1 MSFQKRR
8 AYLIAVV
15 FFGIVIFCQAGRAA
29 QAAAAP
35 IKIDVKP
42 TILFVEENGILK
54 QRLDIELE
62 NSGPETSGELLVKTP
77 QVSFSMPLEK
87 IAAGKNVFSV
97 LVPDIQKPAKASFTV
112 KIGKEIIKHEIQLQP
127 GRKWTIYLLP
137 HSHTDIG
144 YTDLQTRVAKN
155 HMDYLDSVIDFCKAT
170 ENYPDEAK
178 FRWNIEVS
186 WSLQNYIKSRP
197 ETKVEDLI
205 ALLKSGRVEL
215 SAWYLNQSDLFSHE
229 ELVRSVL
236 FAKELSRTYGF
247 PLRSAMNNDVT
258 GFSWAAPQILSQVWV
273 RYFTTGINETR
284 SRAPLRRPN
293 PFYWQSPDGSKILHW
308 NGEHYL
314 FANYDL
320 LLHEGYEQSF
330 PKVMNYL
337 AKLQAR
343 GDYPYDAI
351 AFHISGYVT
360 DNCPP
365 KKELSDRVR
374 EWNNHWAYPKLRLA
388 TMSEFFTA
396 FEKKYAKEI
405 PTYKL
410 GWPDY
415 WTDGAASTSFETGVN
430 RQAHAELLSAEKW
443 AFVASLIDKNSSF
456 PRNEISEAYDNVML
470 YDEHTWGGWNSIDD
484 PESEFARGQWT
495 IKSSY
500 AYKAREIARTVMNRS
515 TLALVQNIATAEKY
529 SFAVFNPLSWVRTD
543 VVKIALPQPLRDKKG
558 KFALVD
564 KRTGGEVGF
573 QLLDQNTLAFL
584 AQDVPS
590 IGYSVYMIIPD
601 RTPAGGQPTTRI
613 LENTIENRF
622 YKIAVDPKSGGL
634 SSILDKESGQELV
647 DLKAPHSLNQYIYE
661 NPEGGRK
668 AVDNTEKRAEFKR
681 FSPVSATVAPGMKGA
696 AASSFVVKTKAKPCP
711 EIKSEIIL
719 YEDLKRIDIVNTLKK
734 EETYE
739 PEAVYFAFPF
749 GIAGGKFRF
758 EIADAE
764 MAPETEQLPG
774 TTRDW
779 HTVQNWVEIA
789 GAKQSIVW
797 SPVEAPLIQFCD
809 INTGKWLK
817 KLDITNTR
825 LYSYAMNNYWMTN
838 FKASQGGTLVFRYSI
853 TSRPG
858 GADSSKSTRFG
869 WEVHTPLA
877 AFWLPDKTEGAL
889 PGTAV
894 SFFTVDKPNVLVQAV
909 QPAAAGRGIII
920 RLREV
925 AGLDTEV
932 KISSSLIRSEKV
944 TFIVTDI
951 GESPANTYTVLK
963 DSIYVPVKAF
973 GIHTVIIRE

>member
-1 MSFQKRR
+1 MSSQKQRVW
-8 AYLIAVV
+8 LLPIFFFLAVAL
-15 FFGIVIFCQAGRAA
+15 CQAA
-29 QAAAAP
+29 QTAP
-35 IKIDVKP
+35 TPVKITVKP
-42 TILFVEENGILK
+42 TILFVEENKILK
-54 QRLDIELE
+54 QRLDIELD
-62 NSGPETSGELLVKTP
+62 NSGPETSGELLVRTP
-77 QVSFSMPLEK
+77 QVSFSLPLEK
-87 IAAGKNVFSV
+87 IAAGKNVVSV
-97 LVPDIQKPAKASFTV
+97 LVPDIQKPTKASFTV
-112 KIGKEIIKHEIQLQP
+112 KIEKEIIKHEIQLQP
-127 GRKWTIYLLP
+127 ERKWTIYLLP
-137 HSHTDIG
+137 HTHTDIG

-178 FRWNIEVS
+178 FRWNIEAS
-186 WSLQNYIKSRP
+186 WSLQNYIRSRP
-197 ETKVEDLI
+197 ETKVEELI

-215 SAWYLNQSDLFSHE
+215 SAWYCNQSDLFSHE

-236 FAKELSRTYGF
+236 FAKDLSRTYGF

-320 LLHEGYEQSF
+320 LLHEGYERSF

-343 GDYPYDAI
+343 GDFPYDTI

-360 DNCPP
+360 DNCPA

-405 PTYKL
+405 PTYRL

-415 WTDGAASTSFETGVN
+415 WTDGAASTSFETGIN

-443 AFVASLIDKNSSF
+443 ALVASLVDRNFGF
-456 PRNEISEAYDNVML
+456 PQNEISEAYDNTML
-470 YDEHTWGGWNSIDD
+470 YDEHTWGGWNSISD
-484 PESEFARGQWT
+484 PESEFARGQWA
-495 IKSSY
+495 IKSSF

-515 TLALVQNIATAEKY
+515 TQALIQNIATAEKY
-529 SFAVFNPLSWVRTD
+529 SFAVFNPLSWERTD
-543 VVKIALPQPLRDKKG
+543 IVKIALPQPLRDKKG
-558 KFALVD
+558 NFALID

-584 AQDVPS
+584 AQDVS
-590 IGYSVYMIIPD
+590 AVGYAVFTIVPD
-601 RTPAGGQPTTRI
+601 RTPAGGQPTARM

-622 YKIAVDPKSGGL
+622 YKITVDPKSGGL
-634 SSILDKESGQELV
+634 SSIVDKESGQELV

-668 AVDNTEKRAEFKR
+668 AVDNMEKRAEFRR

-696 AASSFVVKTKAKPCP
+696 AASSFIVKTKAKPCP
-711 EIKSEIIL
+711 EIISEIIL
-719 YEDLKRIDIVNTLKK
+719 YENLKRIDLINTLKK
-734 EETYE
+734 EEAYE

-764 MAPETEQLPG
+764 MAPEAEQLPG

-789 GAKQSIVW
+789 GEKQSVVW

-817 KLDITNTR
+817 KLDLTNTR

-877 AFWLPDKTEGAL
+877 AFWLPEKTGGGL

-894 SFFTVDKPNVLVQAV
+894 SFFTVDKPNVLIQAV
-909 QPAAAGRGIII
+909 KPAADGRGIVV

-932 KISSSLIRSEKV
+932 KLSSPLLRSEKV
-944 TFIVTDI
+944 TFMVTDI